1 MKNIGPMH
9 GYLALLYALGEL
21 GCCSGRALARTRK
34 LLPKLTRSGGRKA
47 R

>member
-1 MKNIGPMH
+1 MKHIGPTH
-9 GYLALLYALGEL
+9 GYLALLYALGER

-34 LLPKLTRSGGRKA
+34 LLPKLSRGAGRKA